1 MSTLGTPPW
10 GAGGNA
16 PSNPYLTRAWPHA
29 LETVRLE
36 KSPCALAHGAFFSLT
51 GPRKRLYGSGRPMAE
66 ARSIPGLWGRFR
78 RQDEFQEMR
87 GPGRVRSTRQGRARS
102 FIFKILRRIY
112 VGHLARTLTKSPLRA
127 CPQKRGGDRPF
138 SWPVT
143 PPCPAL
149 PFSIKQPQGQPSGK
163 GGLSYETLLPG
174 CAGGLRR
181 RPARGCGRSPDGLLT
196 QSPR

>member
-149 PFSIKQPQGQPSGK
+149 PSSLKKLQGQHSGK
-163 GGLSYETLLPG
+163 GGCPHGAVPAGRSRASRG
-174 CAGGLRR
+174 WRHGGLVY
-181 RPARGCGRSPDGLLT
+181 LLAE
-196 QSPR
+196 P